1 MSEVVYAYVRKHKN
15 PHGVCACT
23 LCAIN

>member
-1 MSEVVYAYVRKHKN
+1 MSKVVYAYVRKLKN